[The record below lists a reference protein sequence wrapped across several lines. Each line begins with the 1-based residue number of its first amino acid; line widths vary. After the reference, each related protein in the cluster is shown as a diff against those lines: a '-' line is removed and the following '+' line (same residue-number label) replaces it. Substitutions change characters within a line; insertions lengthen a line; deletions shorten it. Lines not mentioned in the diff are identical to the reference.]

1 MAIIQNAFIQRK
13 SFQLIGISAVTSN
26 EAEMKNE
33 GVIEG
38 LWGKIYSSEFIQTIP
53 NKINQSIFALYTN
66 YESDETGTYT
76 FVIGSE
82 VVQDTKEALGM
93 EKFEV
98 PEAKYIVFTTR
109 KGPVQ
114 EVVIEAWQEIWEWSK
129 TNERA
134 FLSDFEVYDERTI
147 DPENSQVDIYISV
160 K

>member
-1 MAIIQNAFIQRK
+1 MPIQQNEFIQRK

-38 LWGKIYSSEFIQTIP
+38 LWEKLYSSEFIQTIP
-53 NKINQSIFALYTN
+53 NKINQSIIALYTN

-82 VVQDTKEALGM
+82 VVQDTKEPLGM
-93 EKFEV
+93 KKYEV
-98 PEAKYIVFTTR
+98 PEAKYIVFSTR

-114 EVVIEAWQEIWEWSK
+114 EARNMGMV
-129 TNERA
+129 
-134 FLSDFEVYDERTI
+134 
-147 DPENSQVDIYISV
+147 
-160 K
+160 